1 MTEQIRLICHNIKKS
16 YGRIHVLKGCSFQL
30 KEGEFVGLVG
40 ENGSG
45 KSTLV
50 RCILGFTQV
59 DSGTAEL
66 RGPVGYC
73 PQDNILNRRYKVSE
87 HFELTEALY
96 CKNNSI
102 DSDFIAM
109 NIDRLKL
116 RPFLKSSI
124 GNLSSGTYQK
134 VKFLTSIYHS
144 PRLIILDE
152 PYDGFDWR
160 MYIVFWEIV
169 RDLRSRGTAILMI
182 SHLIYDRENFDRIF
196 ELKEGYLEKTKG

>member
-1 MTEQIRLICHNIKKS
+1 MTKQICLICHDIKKS
-16 YGRIHVLKGCSFQL
+16 YGRFQILKGCSFEL
-30 KEGEFVGLVG
+30 REGEFVGLVG

-45 KSTLV
+45 KSTLI

-59 DSGTAEL
+59 NSGAIKL
-66 RGPVGYC
+66 KGSVGYC
-73 PQDNILNRRYKVSE
+73 PQDNILNRRYRVLE
-87 HFELTEALY
+87 HFKLIEALY
-96 CKNNSI
+96 RKNNSI
-102 DSDFIAM
+102 DSDFIEI

-160 MYIVFWEIV
+160 MYLAFWEIV
-169 RDLRSRGTAILMI
+169 KDLKSRGAAILMI

-196 ELKEGYLEKTKG
+196 ELKEGHLEKTKG

>member
-1 MTEQIRLICHNIKKS
+1 
-16 YGRIHVLKGCSFQL
+16 LKGCSFEL
-30 KEGEFVGLVG
+30 REGEFLGLVG

-45 KSTLV
+45 KSTLI

-59 DSGTAEL
+59 DSGTIEL
-66 RGPVGYC
+66 HGPVGYC
-73 PQDNILNRRYKVSE
+73 PQDNILNRRYRVLE
-87 HFELTEALY
+87 HFKLTEALY
-96 CKNNSI
+96 RKNNSI
-102 DSDFIAM
+102 DSDFIEI

-160 MYIVFWEIV
+160 MYLAFWEIV
-169 RDLRSRGTAILMI
+169 KDLKSRGAAILMI
-182 SHLIYDRENFDRIF
+182 SHLIYDRENFNQIF
-196 ELKEGYLEKTKG
+196 ELKEGHLEKTKG

>member
-1 MTEQIRLICHNIKKS
+1 MTKQIRLICHDIKKS
-16 YGRIHVLKGCSFQL
+16 YGRLQILKGCSFEL
-30 KEGEFVGLVG
+30 REGEFVGLVG

-45 KSTLV
+45 KSTLI

-59 DSGTAEL
+59 DLGTIEL
-66 RGPVGYC
+66 HGPVGYC
-73 PQDNILNRRYKVSE
+73 PQDNILNRRYRVLE
-87 HFELTEALY
+87 HFKLIEALY
-96 CKNNSI
+96 RKNNSI
-102 DSDFIAM
+102 DSDFIEI

-160 MYIVFWEIV
+160 MYLAFWEIV
-169 RDLRSRGTAILMI
+169 KDLKSRGAAILMI

-196 ELKEGYLEKTKG
+196 ELKEGHLEKTKG

>member
-1 MTEQIRLICHNIKKS
+1 MTKQIRLICHQVKKS
-16 YGRIHVLKGCSFQL
+16 YGRLKVLKGCSFEL
-30 KEGEFVGLVG
+30 NEGEFMGLVG

-45 KSTLV
+45 KSTLI

-59 DSGTAEL
+59 DSGRIEL

-73 PQDNILNRRYKVSE
+73 PQDNILNHRYRVFE
-87 HFELTEALY
+87 HFKLTEALY
-96 CKNNSI
+96 RKNNSI
-102 DSDFIAM
+102 DSDFIEA

-116 RPFLKSSI
+116 RPFLKSII

-160 MYIVFWEIV
+160 MYLVFWEIV
-169 RDLRSRGTAILMI
+169 KHLRSRGTAILMI
-182 SHLIYDRENFDRIF
+182 SHLIYDQENFDQIF